1 MNTDYRAVTLTG
13 GFWKQKE
20 DLNRDVSLPAV
31 YEQFSETGRIGA
43 FRFDWKEGM
52 PNKPHIYWDSDVF
65 KWLEGAA
72 YVLFRKD
79 DPELR
84 SKAEAII
91 DRIVKNQ
98 GEDGYF
104 NIYYTVVEPK
114 ARFTSRDGCE
124 LYCAGHLIEAAVAY
138 YEATGE
144 DRLLKSAEKYA
155 AYIKAVFMDGTAGPT
170 PAFRTPGHQEIEIA
184 LIRLYRTTGNRDW
197 LDLCAYFLNERG
209 IDPSEGEGYGSYG
222 EQVQSHLP
230 IREQTEAV
238 GHAVRETYQCAAV
251 TDLAAETGDEE
262 LFRVVKNLY
271 HDIVDR
277 KMYITGAV
285 GSSSK
290 GEAFSVPYDLPNAQ
304 AYAETCAS
312 IGMVFFA
319 HRMNLIEKDAGY
331 ADIIEKELYNGVL
344 SGVSLSGDKFFYENP
359 LEIHFGNYGKRS
371 RYPVPRRQKVFSCSC
386 CPPNLN
392 RVLSSLGLYFYGW
405 EDGTVWV
412 NQFGNSVFSGDGMKV
427 SQRTDYPADG
437 KIVITAEGTKEVR
450 VRIPSWCR
458 SWTADRE
465 SRMEKGYAVFAGEG
479 EITVEFTIE
488 PVLMQSST
496 KVYTNLDTAA
506 VQYGPLIYCAEAM
519 DNSGDVHS
527 QYIDACDP
535 DWKMELCPKCGCP
548 HLSVRGF
555 RRLDSAEGLYHPV
568 QDLFEETRIS
578 LIPYHAFANR
588 EESNMLVFLRYRDTS
603 SNMH

>member
-20 DLNRDVSLPAV
+20 DLNRDVSLSAV
-31 YEQFSETGRIGA
+31 YDRFSETGRIGA
-43 FRFDWKEGM
+43 FQFNWKEGM

-72 YVLFRKD
+72 YALHRRD

-84 SKAEAII
+84 AKAEAII
-91 DRIVKNQ
+91 DQVVKNQ
-98 GEDGYF
+98 GDDGYF
-104 NIYYTVVEPK
+104 NIYFTVVDPK
-114 ARFTSRDGCE
+114 ARFTNRDYCE
-124 LYCAGHLIEAAVAY
+124 LYCAGHMIEAAVAY
-138 YEATGE
+138 YEATGQ
-144 DRLLKSAEKYA
+144 DRLLKAAERYA

-197 LDLCAYFLNERG
+197 LDLCAFFLNERG
-209 IDPSEGEGYGSYG
+209 VDPSEGKDNSASFG
-222 EQVQSHLP
+222 EQVQSHIP

-238 GHAVRETYQCAAV
+238 GHAVRETYQCAAMA
-251 TDLAAETGDEE
+251 DLAAETGDKE
-262 LFRVVKNLY
+262 LFRVVKGLY

-285 GSSSK
+285 GSSSQ

-312 IGMVFFA
+312 IGMIFFA

-331 ADIIEKELYNGVL
+331 ADIIEKELYNGML
-344 SGVSLSGDKFFYENP
+344 SGISLSGDSFFYENP
-359 LEIHFGNYGKRS
+359 LEIHFGNYGKHA

-392 RVLSSLGLYFYGW
+392 RVLSSLGQYFYVW

-412 NQFGNSVFSGDGMKV
+412 NQFGSSVFSGDGMKV
-427 SQRTDYPADG
+427 SQKTDYPADG
-437 KIVITAEGTKEVR
+437 RIVITAEGTKEVR

-458 SWTADRE
+458 GWTADRE
-465 SRMEKGYAVFAGEG
+465 FRMEKGYAVFAGKG
-479 EITVEFTIE
+479 EITVDFPME
-488 PVLMQSST
+488 PVLMQSSVN
-496 KVYTNLDTAA
+496 VYTNLDTAA
-506 VQYGPLIYCAEAM
+506 VQVGPLIYCAEAL
-519 DNSGDVHS
+519 DQNGDVHS
-527 QYIDACDP
+527 LYIDARNP
-535 DWKMELCPKCGCP
+535 GWKAEPCPTCGCLLYTV
-548 HLSVRGF
+548 HGY
-555 RRLDSAEGLYHPV
+555 RRTDRSEELYYP
-568 QDLFEETRIS
+568 LEETFDETNIT

-588 EESNMLVFLRYRDTS
+588 GDSNMLVFLRYKR
-603 SNMH
+603 